1 METMK
6 KVTEGAARLRKM
18 YEQPHVEV
26 ISAKYAQIL
35 SVSSELGD
43 DATESARSRFLD
55 FDDEE

>member
-1 METMK
+1 MK
-6 KVTEGAARLRKM
+6 KVTEGAARLRKT

-26 ISAKYAQIL
+26 INARYAQIL

-43 DATESARSRFLD
+43 VATESARSRYLD